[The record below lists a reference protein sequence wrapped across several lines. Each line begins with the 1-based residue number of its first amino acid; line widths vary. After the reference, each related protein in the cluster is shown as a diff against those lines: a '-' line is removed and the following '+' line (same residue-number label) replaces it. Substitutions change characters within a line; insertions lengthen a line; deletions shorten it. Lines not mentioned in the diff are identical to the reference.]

1 MNTKNKKTLGI
12 ILVIALIVALI
23 GSCFLLTNTIKVYN
37 EVIFNDYYWIK
48 SANYEVVSKELDIKD
63 TAKYQETMQTYY
75 DKVKSCLST
84 NNAISENNMLY
95 KKYIMPN
102 FYNFILDEVSVST
115 YDNTSIADRKN
126 CIDTITKI
134 SKELNKV
141 DILSTSAG
149 MHYNYIGDS
158 QGFSKTVEKI
168 ETICKEWK

>member
-75 DKVKSCLST
+75 DKV
-84 NNAISENNMLY
+84 
-95 KKYIMPN
+95 
-102 FYNFILDEVSVST
+102 
-115 YDNTSIADRKN
+115 
-126 CIDTITKI
+126 
-134 SKELNKV
+134 
-141 DILSTSAG
+141 
-149 MHYNYIGDS
+149 
-158 QGFSKTVEKI
+158 
-168 ETICKEWK
+168 